1 MKEQSSGLKF
11 DGTINWP
18 FLLAIAGAAAS
29 FFYTSAAASNKIE
42 LATTSIG
49 EIRQDVKAMASDI
62 ATIKGNQL
70 IIPELRRRDD
80 DFENRIRKLEE
91 TERSHA
97 K

>member
-1 MKEQSSGLKF
+1 MKEQSGGLKF

-29 FFYTSAAASNKIE
+29 FFYTSAVASNKIE
-42 LATTSIG
+42 VATTSIG
-49 EIRQDVKAMASDI
+49 EIRQDVKVMAADI
-62 ATIKGNQL
+62 STIKGGQL

-91 TERSHA
+91 AERSHGR
-97 K
+97 